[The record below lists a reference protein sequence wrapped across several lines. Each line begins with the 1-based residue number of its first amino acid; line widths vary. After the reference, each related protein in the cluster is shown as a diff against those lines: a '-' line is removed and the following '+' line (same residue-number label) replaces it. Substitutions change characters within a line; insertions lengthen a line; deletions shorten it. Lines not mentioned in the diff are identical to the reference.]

1 MREYTFRFYKN
12 EKHITTRTLHHRN
25 IENAYKE
32 ADNILRQTRNYD
44 DWEYIEPKTTFNI
57 EDLPKTN

>member
-1 MREYTFRFYKN
+1 MNEYTFRFYQK

-32 ADNILRQTRNYD
+32 AENILRQTTNYD
-44 DWEYIEPKTTFNI
+44 RFEYVEPKISI
-57 EDLPKTN
+57 EIPKTNRHD